1 MNSDHFFGLA
11 LAYPFIS
18 PIIFALAHRLM
29 ESRQKYGWMK
39 GLIVILIV
47 NIILISL
54 IYLYVYKLYS
64 PVLLFLIPSLAIGL
78 FLILPFGNV
87 WVQSHKN
94 DQKPDRYKRI
104 SLLSASL
111 LVAAYV
117 FSPLISYGVVQ
128 TCDDLHRN
136 SAGSLIMA
144 ISVFEDS
151 RGTIPSEARLLIP
164 EFITKTPIPTC
175 LVPYSWLGN
184 SNEITKAVYKIVEC
198 DDGSHYL
205 AVVSTSLGSIQA
217 FNFSS
222 STWSKVYSF
231 DPTCHSPLVIYP
243 DD

>member
-18 PIIFALAHRLM
+18 PIIFALAHRVM

-39 GLIVILIV
+39 GLVVILIV

-54 IYLYVYKLYS
+54 IYLYIYKLYS

-87 WVQSHKN
+87 WVESHKN
-94 DQKPDRYKRI
+94 DQKSDRYKRI

-111 LVAAYV
+111 LIAAYV
-117 FSPLISYGVVQ
+117 FSPLISYGVVE

-136 SAGSLIMA
+136 SAKPLIMA
-144 ISVFEDS
+144 ISVFENS
-151 RGTIPSEARLLIP
+151 RGTIPSEVGLLSP
-164 EFITKTPIPTC
+164 EFIKKTPIPTC
-175 LVPYSWLGN
+175 LVPYSWLGS
-184 SNEITKAVYKIVEC
+184 SNEITKAVYNIVKC

-205 AVVSTSLGSIQA
+205 AVVSTSLGSVQA